1 MVRYVSEHDPTTRQF
16 ADPEKPWQ
24 VTATAVVTRDL
35 PLDIE
40 TWGEFDDPTNAL
52 YIHRFATH
60 PRFRGYRQGEAL
72 LAAIAA
78 GHAYERQK
86 RPYIRLDCDANATR
100 LRRYYEMC
108 IGMVCVGEVSR
119 SSGYTGALYQA
130 HGDDMVPYDWRPRQ
144 AAA

>member
-1 MVRYVSEHDPTTRQF
+1 MISPEHEPTILHMEDHYLGYGMAFPGAVEQVAEAYQAGAELRAEDEGRMWWSNDPLQSARVWKARGNLVVRYVSEHDPTTRQF

-60 PRFRGYRQGEAL
+60 PRFRGYRPG
-72 LAAIAA
+72 
-78 GHAYERQK
+78 
-86 RPYIRLDCDANATR
+86 
-100 LRRYYEMC
+100 
-108 IGMVCVGEVSR
+108 
-119 SSGYTGALYQA
+119 
-130 HGDDMVPYDWRPRQ
+130 
-144 AAA
+144 